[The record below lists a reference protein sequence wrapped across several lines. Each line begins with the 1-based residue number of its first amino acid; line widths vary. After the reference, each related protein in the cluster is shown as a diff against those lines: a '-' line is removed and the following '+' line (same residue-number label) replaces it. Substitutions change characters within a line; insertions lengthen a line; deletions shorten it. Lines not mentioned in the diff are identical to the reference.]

1 MSKCLIFDT
10 NALLDLYAF
19 KRDTTEEIIGAIE
32 TCDYKI
38 IILPQV
44 YSEFNKKYK
53 ENRSN
58 TSERNPIN
66 LFKKNYNIQ
75 KEKISPLI
83 SNLNL
88 NHLSKK
94 YDTKID
100 TLIEEFS
107 KSFEQLNKEV
117 EGELKKLKQ
126 NFIFEYNDEYDAVKD
141 FVYEYYDESLEL
153 TTANK
158 IDLVQMFEN
167 RIKLHLKPGLTD
179 SDKKDNTYGD
189 MFIWYDILK
198 LGSNYDEIYFIENE
212 KKDDWWEKR
221 SSNKIDPFLLKE
233 FKENNSSELYMFHL
247 IDFCEKYLAEHM
259 SVKSLQEVCNIRK
272 DIKRV
277 INEGKFLEHYE
288 NILYNSEKIHRD
300 LEEHL
305 NCQVINGG
313 NIDEIYDFDIDDVK
327 ITNLIYEEG
336 SISSDIIVKSKAM
349 IDLTG
354 MVRVYYNKESVEYF
368 TINVEMICD
377 LIMRLSINFED
388 GSVFVSPN
396 GCQLSFD
403 TFNKIEKLYELAP
416 EEKDYDEYE

>member
-44 YSEFNKKYK
+44 YSEYYEKYK
-53 ENRSN
+53 ANRTK
-58 TSERNPIN
+58 TSTRNPIN
-66 LFKKNYNIQ
+66 LFEKNFNSQ
-75 KEKISPLI
+75 KQKISPLI
-83 SNLNL
+83 SSLNL
-88 NHLSKK
+88 NYLSKK

-100 TLIEEFS
+100 DLIEKFS
-107 KSFEQLNKEV
+107 QNFENFKNEV
-117 EGELKKLKQ
+117 EEEIKVLKQ
-126 NFIFEYNDEYDAVKD
+126 NLSFEYTDQCDIVKN
-141 FVYEYYDESLEL
+141 FVDKYYDSSLEI
-153 TTANK
+153 TITNK
-158 IDLVQMFEN
+158 LDLVQIFEN

-179 SDKKDNTYGD
+179 SDKKDNIYGD

-212 KKDDWWEKR
+212 KKDDWWEKS
-221 SSNKIDPFLLKE
+221 SSNKIDPCLLKE

-272 DIKRV
+272 DIKRF
-277 INEGKFLEHYE
+277 INEGKFLKHYE
-288 NILYNSEKIHRD
+288 NILYDCDKIQRD

-305 NCQVINGG
+305 NCQVVNGG
-313 NIDEIYDFDIDDVK
+313 NIDEIYVFDIDDIK

-354 MVRVYYNKESVEYF
+354 MVRVYYYKESVEYF
-368 TINVEMICD
+368 TINVEMISD